1 MHGGYSEPFRR
12 SWFVVYTPPGGAD
25 VGCEDTHLAL
35 LALEVGS
42 REWKGFWTA
51 DESLVT
57 DLDEHIASTL

>member
-1 MHGGYSEPFRR
+1 VVRR
-12 SWFVVYTPPGGAD
+12 LHATGGAD

-51 DESLVT
+51 HESLVT